1 MTSSSPKKIDGEALG
16 SSRLGCRDNIINFES
31 IQKITVS
38 GECPPPRPVTKPI
51 EIQNNIKYNNIQ
63 IKDHPRTQKP
73 MPIKPIPSSHRNLS
87 INYNDLDELFAKL
100 IKCSKEKSYKGVTE
114 LNPSIE
120 SPFRKVYTLLSLNNK
135 NKNFNFNNNT
145 SNIGTEQSFLF
156 TQNLNSN
163 MVPFSV
169 SMPKFKKTK
178 SKKYLGEKTKRAN
191 PIVKTSNVKS
201 SIIPTE
207 IISQDN
213 PKTIIKIPREE
224 EEGGNTQNSSNNS
237 VDCYNHKVHFY
248 FKSV

>member
-38 GECPPPRPVTKPI
+38 GECPPPRPVSKPI

-63 IKDHPRTQKP
+63 IKDHSRTQKP
-73 MPIKPIPSSHRNLS
+73 MPIKPTSSSHRNLS
-87 INYNDLDELFAKL
+87 INYNDLDELFTKL
-100 IKCSKEKSYKGVTE
+100 IKCSKEKSKKGVTE

-135 NKNFNFNNNT
+135 NKNFVVNNNT
-145 SNIGTEQSFLF
+145 SNIGTEQSLLF
-156 TQNLNSN
+156 TENIHSN

-169 SMPKFKKTK
+169 SMPKFKKAK
-178 SKKYLGEKTKRAN
+178 AKKFLGEKTNRPN
-191 PIVKTSNVKS
+191 PPVTSNIKS
-201 SIIPTE
+201 QIIPKE
-207 IISQDN
+207 ITSTDS
-213 PKTIIKIPREE
+213 PKQIIKIPREE